1 MAKEKIYGLNARD
14 AKLVK
19 DTVLDWGRFPRS
31 VAPPVSNSTVRDNSH
46 RILFRNDSG
55 EDIPP
60 GAIMRKTGV
69 ELLDAGY
76 LVYTMDKPATSE
88 FKPPFYVNF
97 QSWIADGE
105 EGYCSTFEHEAG
117 LGYYISGTVTA
128 GDSWGP
134 KGGQWNL
141 ERYYP
146 GFEVL
151 GNEDNGQVYV
161 VQRVPGKVLAM
172 SDSGG
177 VPARSSTTMGS
188 DNGVV
193 IHCRNG
199 ATVTAT
205 TFVITAY
212 NEAAEAVQGS
222 TYLQL
227 AYIQGGWVVDWEEC
241 PPA

>member
-1 MAKEKIYGLNARD
+1 MADDRIYGLSERD
-14 AKLVK
+14 LRVLK
-19 DTVLDWGRFPRS
+19 DLIRNVNRTPRNLPAPIATPTV
-31 VAPPVSNSTVRDNSH
+31 NSSGHIVR
-46 RILFRNDSG
+46 FRNESG
-55 EDIPP
+55 ETVPP
-60 GAIMRKTGV
+60 GGIMRKTGTDV
-69 ELLDAGY
+69 VAGS
-76 LVYTMDKPATSE
+76 LVLTTSKPTTSE
-88 FKPPFYVNF
+88 FKPPFYVNL
-97 QSWIADGE
+97 QRYVEDDE
-105 EGYCSTFEHEAG
+105 YGYCSTFEHEAG
-117 LGYYISGTVTA
+117 LGYYLSGTVTA

-161 VQRVPGKVLAM
+161 VQRVPSKVLAM

-188 DNGVV
+188 DNGVT
-193 IHCRNG
+193 IHYRNG